1 MKAWLNP
8 AGVLAISA
16 TISATISAS
25 SALLALFP
33 GPSAQWPPYPT
44 AGVPKTPDGKPN
56 LVAPAPR
63 TADGKPDLSGI
74 WRNARGFG
82 PGALAGVGGAAGAPL
97 LDGTIPPRAN
107 QFWDIGWGLKGG
119 LPLRPWAAELLKKRM
134 ADDGKDNPDAHCLPM
149 GLMQLHN
156 HPQPRKII
164 QTPRVIV
171 MLYEGNAGIR
181 QIFMDGR
188 PLPGNDPQPWWYG
201 YSTGKWD
208 GDTLVVETTGFRDGG
223 WLDINGSPLTDAAKW
238 TERFRRSNYGNLE
251 IEITVDD
258 PKAYTRPWTVK
269 IDQRLMLD
277 TELIEFVCAENEKSS
292 QHFEK

>member
-1 MKAWLNP
+1 MKAWLHA
-8 AGVLAISA
+8 AGAIVISA
-16 TISATISAS
+16 VIS
-25 SALLALFP
+25 SALP
-33 GPSAQWPPYPT
+33 GLSAQWPAYPT
-44 AGVPKTPDGKPN
+44 ARVPRTPDGKPN
-56 LVAPAPR
+56 LDAPAPR

-74 WRNARGFG
+74 WRVARGFG
-82 PGALAGVGGAAGAPL
+82 AGALAGVGGAAGAPL

-107 QFWDIGWGLKGG
+107 QFWDIGFGLEGG
-119 LPLRPWAAELLKKRM
+119 LPFRPWAAALVKQRI

-164 QTPRVIV
+164 QTPGVIV
-171 MLYEGNAGIR
+171 ILYEGNAGIR

-188 PLPGNDPQPWWYG
+188 PLPNTDPQPWWYG

-208 GDTLVVETTGFRDGG
+208 GDTLVVQTSGFRDDG

-238 TERFRRSNYGNLE
+238 TERFWRPNYGKLE

-269 IDQRLMLD
+269 IDQRVMLD
-277 TELIEFVCAENEKSS
+277 TELIEFVCAENERSS
-292 QHFEK
+292 AHFPK